1 MSVLTQLLSRH
12 HPRTPDKALFQEV
25 AKAENSSGE
34 NLWCAATFLMF
45 IALGPFAAIPVL
57 FSMFSLAPGEEA
69 EEPETVET

>member
-12 HPRTPDKALFQEV
+12 HPRTRDKALLHE
-25 AKAENSSGE
+25 ATRAENSSGE

-57 FSMFSLAPGEEA
+57 LSVFSLVPKAEA
-69 EEPETVET
+69 EEPEPISA